1 MSPRDLV
8 TVTPSIVMVNQS
20 ESAQFMCTSSGGPGN
35 TFQWYHNG
43 QILSG
48 ENSTILNI
56 TMVTA
61 SNAGEY
67 NCTVSNEAGSD
78 GDVSTLIGEGNGRV
92 GGCECASG
100 DVVSLLVGEGCGSVG
115 V

>member
-1 MSPRDLV
+1 MSPQDLV
-8 TVTPSIVMVNQS
+8 AVTPSIVMVNQS
-20 ESAQFMCTSSGGPGN
+20 ESAQFMCTSGGGPGN

-48 ENSTILNI
+48 ENSTVLNI

-61 SNAGEY
+61 SDAGEY

-78 GDVSTLIGEGNGRV
+78 GDVSTLIGEEGVSVQVVMCPRRLVRGV
-92 GGCECASG
+92 GGCKW
-100 DVVSLLVGEGCGSVG
+100 
-115 V
+115 